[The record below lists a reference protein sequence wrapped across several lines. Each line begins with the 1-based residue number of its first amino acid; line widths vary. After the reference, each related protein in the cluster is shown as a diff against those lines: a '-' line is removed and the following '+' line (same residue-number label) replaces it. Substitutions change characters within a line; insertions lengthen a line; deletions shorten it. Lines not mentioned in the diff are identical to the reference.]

1 MQWCLKHLYAIF
13 FCLHLCC
20 IGDFIFYFSSLL
32 NFWNLFRLCLHYINK
47 IIIKNTH
54 FQKLQWR
61 QLSSELR
68 FILQNIM
75 SSCMWSHFYQKYYS
89 NRWTYFIEYR
99 TFLLLLQNQL
109 FPFPSFFPPNRTL
122 LHSDI
127 HSFPRHRMSSKITW
141 FCISFKDQVVIK
153 CIIKVS

>member
-1 MQWCLKHLYAIF
+1 MLFFSVFIF
-13 FCLHLCC
+13 AVLETLF
-20 IGDFIFYFSSLL
+20 FYFSSLL
-32 NFWNLFRLCLHYINK
+32 NFWNLFRLCLYYINK

-109 FPFPSFFPPNRTL
+109 FPFPFF
-122 LHSDI
+122 
-127 HSFPRHRMSSKITW
+127 FSSKQNSA
-141 FCISFKDQVVIK
+141 SFRYSLFSQT
-153 CIIKVS
+153 SYEF